1 MYNYA
6 NKVDIAVNDFNK
18 EVVLSFKQI
27 SPVFKDESPDEN
39 GEPKVS
45 TTMQLEE
52 IASIVMTKDFAST
65 LKDLLNKML

>member
-1 MYNYA
+1 MHNYT
-6 NKVDIAVNDFNK
+6 NKVDIAVNEVNK

-45 TTMQLEE
+45 TTAQVEE
-52 IASIVMTKDFAST
+52 IANIVMTIDFAST